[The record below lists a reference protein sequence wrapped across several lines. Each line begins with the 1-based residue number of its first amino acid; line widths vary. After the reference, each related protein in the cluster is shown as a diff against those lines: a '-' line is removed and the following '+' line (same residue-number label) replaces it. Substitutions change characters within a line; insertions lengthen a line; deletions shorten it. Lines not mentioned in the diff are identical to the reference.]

1 MVLLLSVSFSFKF
14 FPFEKKKK
22 PTWVVS
28 DPCGVL
34 GNKKKRMASL
44 SLSCFWRERENFQPV
59 MHLPHLIVCTTQI
72 CNTSNNRMGKKERPT
87 NKTRRTELIESAH
100 LSTNLIF
107 LSPQLDSSN
116 SPAGVEPMIKHSK
129 QLADFFPPQSN
140 VRRWGHIFKK

>member
-1 MVLLLSVSFSFKF
+1 
-14 FPFEKKKK
+14 
-22 PTWVVS
+22 
-28 DPCGVL
+28 L

-44 SLSCFWRERENFQPV
+44 SLVSGEREFPTCDASTTSYC
-59 MHLPHLIVCTTQI
+59 VCTTQI

-129 QLADFFPPQSN
+129 QLADFSPSQSN
-140 VRRWGHIFKK
+140 VRRWDHILKKIKD